1 MARRR
6 PPPPCDRKCP
16 LRTSTCHSTCP
27 DFKDWRAVIDADNA
41 LRKAYWESQQD
52 VTEEHREAVIRAG
65 QKNKAKKAH

>member
-1 MARRR
+1 M
-6 PPPPCDRKCP
+6 
-16 LRTSTCHSTCP
+16 
-27 DFKDWRAVIDADNA
+27 IDADNA